1 MAFYHQSTLST
12 HLVARWLVLGLIAL
26 SVVECRRNLLF
37 ESYATYAA
45 INCRKHTAFLT
56 DFGGISDGKTSNTA
70 VFQAAVQNLSQVA
83 DDGGAQLIVPPGR
96 WLTGSFNLTSHFTL
110 FIQFGAVIL
119 ASQDAGEYPLVESL
133 PSYGPGG
140 RFSSLIGGSHLTDVV
155 VTGDNGTIDG
165 QGSVWWKKF
174 NRKKLRNTRPY
185 LIELM
190 YSTQIQISKLILID
204 SPSWFVHPVYSSD
217 IIIQDLTIRAPVD
230 SSNTNGII
238 PDSCNNVKIQDVNV
252 VSGDDCVAVKSGW
265 DEYGIKF
272 GVPTEQMIIRRLTC
286 NSPNGSVIALGSEM
300 SGGIKNIRAEDITAI
315 NSQSG
320 VRIKT
325 SPGRGA
331 YITDIFVDGMNLQ
344 AIDSVF
350 WTTGSY
356 GEHPDLGFDSKALP
370 VVDRINYRNVVA
382 EDVKMAGNMS
392 GIDGN
397 PFTGF
402 CLSNVTI
409 GFGTQQEN
417 RLWNCTGVSGVSSNV
432 KPEPCD
438 VLADKGPSDCEYPPD
453 PVPIDVLELNT
464 CSFSTIG

>member
-1 MAFYHQSTLST
+1 MVFYQRSTLAT
-12 HLVARWLVLGLIAL
+12 LLFLGLIRF
-26 SVVECRRNLLF
+26 SVVECRRNLLL
-37 ESYATYAA
+37 ESYVTYPA
-45 INCRKHTAFLT
+45 INCRKHTALLT
-56 DFGGISDGKTSNTA
+56 DFGGNGDGIASNTA

-83 DDGGAQLIVPPGR
+83 DDGGAQLIVPPGK

-110 FIQFGAVIL
+110 FIQSGAIIL
-119 ASQDAGEYPLVESL
+119 ASQDAGEYPLVEPL
-133 PSYGPGG
+133 PSYGQGRDGPGG

-190 YSTQIQISKLILID
+190 YSNQVQISNLTLID

-217 IIIQDLTIRAPVD
+217 IIIQDITIRAPVD
-230 SSNTNGII
+230 SPNTDGIN

-265 DEYGIKF
+265 DEYGIQL
-272 GVPTEQMIIRRLTC
+272 GLPTERVIIRRLIC
-286 NSPNGSVIALGSEM
+286 NSPNGAVIALGSEM
-300 SGGIKNIRAEDITAI
+300 PGGIRNVRAEDITAI

-320 VRIKT
+320 IRIKT

-344 AIDSVF
+344 SIDCVF
-350 WTTGSY
+350 WTTGSH
-356 GEHPDLGFDSKALP
+356 GEHPDLSYDAKALP
-370 VVDRINYRNVVA
+370 VIDRINYRNVVA
-382 EDVKMAGNMS
+382 EDVKMVGNMG
-392 GIDGN
+392 GIDGD

-417 RLWNCTGVSGVSSNV
+417 LVWNCTDVSGVSSNV
-432 KPEPCD
+432 IPEPCD
-438 VLADKGPSDCEYPPD
+438 VLAEKGPSDCEYPPD
-453 PVPIDVLELNT
+453 PIPIDIVELKS
-464 CSFSTIG
+464 CSFST